1 LSTLLDSGVPILTAI
16 GIVEKVV
23 DNEVL
28 AKTIREAA
36 SNISEGE
43 SISGPLK
50 DSGEFPPLV
59 THMIAIGERTG
70 ELEPMLAR
78 VADSYDQ
85 QLENT
90 LQGLTSLLEP
100 LLILF
105 MGGVVAMIAVA
116 ILLPMLDMSSLQ

>member
-1 LSTLLDSGVPILTAI
+1 
-16 GIVEKVV
+16 
-23 DNEVL
+23 
-28 AKTIREAA
+28 
-36 SNISEGE
+36 
-43 SISGPLK
+43 
-50 DSGEFPPLV
+50 
-59 THMIAIGERTG
+59 
-70 ELEPMLAR
+70 MLAR

>member
-1 LSTLLDSGVPILTAI
+1 
-16 GIVEKVV
+16 
-23 DNEVL
+23 
-28 AKTIREAA
+28 
-36 SNISEGE
+36 
-43 SISGPLK
+43 
-50 DSGEFPPLV
+50 
-59 THMIAIGERTG
+59 MIAIGERTG

>member
-1 LSTLLDSGVPILTAI
+1 
-16 GIVEKVV
+16 
-23 DNEVL
+23 
-28 AKTIREAA
+28 
-36 SNISEGE
+36 
-43 SISGPLK
+43 
-50 DSGEFPPLV
+50 
-59 THMIAIGERTG
+59 MIAIGERTG

-85 QLENT
+85 KLENT